1 MKRIWSSWRLK
12 ELFEEEKKEKKKRK
26 KWTLYVVIGAIDGRA
41 IDQLESLSLELFVFP
56 HLLFPFR
63 WIFSVWSSFGT
74 VLDIVFTFLFGVS
87 RILLACSMK
96 TKNRKICLKF
106 KRADASH
113 SGSFVFRNI
122 FCILWDILL
131 HALTGGDL
139 NARGGNRSAIIGEII
154 SRKRP
159 TLFHR
164 ERLVL
169 APGNK
174 KSRWISWSAL
184 IRCDT
189 DHGGGK
195 GLERVSLD
203 TGFENLRFSRY

>member
-1 MKRIWSSWRLK
+1 MTIKGIVRWRKKR
-12 ELFEEEKKEKKKRK
+12 KKEKKKKRK

-74 VLDIVFTFLFGVS
+74 VLDIVFTFLFGFS
-87 RILLACSMK
+87 RILLVYSMK
-96 TKNRKICLKF
+96 RRKIGKSAWNLNEQQVHLKEW
-106 KRADASH
+106 
-113 SGSFVFRNI
+113 FVFQKI
-122 FCILWDILL
+122 FSILWDILL
-131 HALTGGDL
+131 HAPTGTAGRDL
-139 NARGGNRSAIIGEII
+139 NARGGNRWSIIGEII

-159 TLFHR
+159 SLFHR

-195 GLERVSLD
+195 GL
-203 TGFENLRFSRY
+203 